1 MFDTDNEQKR
11 VELHEESPNAGSE
24 NAHFFRRIVLLG
36 VVVGVLIAALV
47 LAAAYLSMRESRQVG
62 VIDDGGISSS
72 SENDGGLLGLQNP
85 GSLTDIEP
93 TTAEDLQD
101 EFNSR
106 PKTTP
111 SDAASFERAITGYLT
126 LGDFEG
132 LDNYLK
138 EQEQSYGGPSE
149 EYAES
154 EEDYSSLFPLWRAD
168 TQTAMN
174 LIGKKVDN
182 PELYFQNFSNPEILA
197 TTIAWA
203 PLSTKVDAFL
213 DYSALILPPPSTGDN
228 LHIKE
233 YDYGDKVNEVL
244 TEISKMTGAQY
255 LDVKSY
261 DMEVQGHPIRVTVV
275 MNAIG
280 YYSPWTVQDLGG
292 GINPSIWNKTSLK
305 GSGADINYRHD
316 IDGVYFLCP
325 PDELPSKEDHPD
337 WFDEFGIYIGPVGGV
352 ESIEDPQ
359 TSESAAVAE
368 VDTEGGEDPT
378 EEDASGAEGSAPES

>member
-1 MFDTDNEQKR
+1 M
-11 VELHEESPNAGSE
+11 
-24 NAHFFRRIVLLG
+24 
-36 VVVGVLIAALV
+36 AA
-47 LAAAYLSMRESRQVG
+47 
-62 VIDDGGISSS
+62 
-72 SENDGGLLGLQNP
+72 
-85 GSLTDIEP
+85 
-93 TTAEDLQD
+93 
-101 EFNSR
+101 
-106 PKTTP
+106 
-111 SDAASFERAITGYLT
+111 
-126 LGDFEG
+126 
-132 LDNYLK
+132 
-138 EQEQSYGGPSE
+138 
-149 EYAES
+149 
-154 EEDYSSLFPLWRAD
+154 
-168 TQTAMN
+168 
-174 LIGKKVDN
+174 
-182 PELYFQNFSNPEILA
+182 
-197 TTIAWA
+197 TIAWA

-316 IDGVYFLCP
+316 IDGVYFLSP

>member
-11 VELHEESPNAGSE
+11 VELHEKNPKAAPE
-24 NAHFFRRIVLLG
+24 NTQFFRQIVLLG
-36 VVVGVLIAALV
+36 VVVGILIAVLV
-47 LAAAYLSMRESRQVG
+47 LAAAYLSMRESRQIG
-62 VIDDGGISSS
+62 VIDDGGIPSS
-72 SENDGGLLGLQNP
+72 SEDDGGLLGLQNP
-85 GSLTDIEP
+85 GSLTDIDP
-93 TTAEDLQD
+93 TTAEDLQE
-101 EFNSR
+101 EFDSR

-126 LGDFEG
+126 LGDFES
-132 LDNYLK
+132 LDSYLK

-154 EEDYSSLFPLWRAD
+154 EEDYSALFPLWRAD

-182 PELYFQNFSNPEILA
+182 PELYFQNFSDPEILA
-197 TTIAWA
+197 ATIAWA

-213 DYSALILPPPSTGDN
+213 DYSALILPPPSNGDN
-228 LHIKE
+228 IHIEE

-244 TEISKMTGAQY
+244 AEISKMTGIQY

-261 DMEVQGHPIRVTVV
+261 NMEVQGHPIRVTVV

-292 GINPSIWNKTSLK
+292 GINPSIWNKTNLK
-305 GSGADINYRHD
+305 GSEADINYRHD
-316 IDGVYFLCP
+316 IDGVYFLSP
-325 PDELPSKEDHPD
+325 PDELPSQEEHPD
-337 WFDEFGIYIGPVGGV
+337 WFDEFGVYIGPVGGV
-352 ESIEDPQ
+352 ESAEEPQ
-359 TSESAAVAE
+359 ASEPAAVAE
-368 VDTEGGEDPT
+368 AKTGAGEGPA
-378 EEDASGAEGSAPES
+378 EEGASGAESSAPAS